1 MRVEEVIKEES
12 KKTFM
17 ETNTPCSESNN
28 TQLGYLDNKH
38 FKSQI
43 NGRHGGDMILE

>member
-1 MRVEEVIKEES
+1 
-12 KKTFM
+12 M
-17 ETNTPCSESNN
+17 EINTPSSESNT
-28 TQLGYLDNKH
+28 TQLGYLDNKQ